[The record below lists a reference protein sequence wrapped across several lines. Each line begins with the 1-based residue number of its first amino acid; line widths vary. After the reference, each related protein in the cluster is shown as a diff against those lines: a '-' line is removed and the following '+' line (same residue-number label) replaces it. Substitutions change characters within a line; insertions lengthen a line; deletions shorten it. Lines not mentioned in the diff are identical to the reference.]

1 MVITVTLFLL
11 DLTKMLWLMKI
22 NCVVDEFK
30 SDCSKSFI
38 TIKPSVKCRRQFLD
52 QVLLM
57 YSAEYVFVTLTS
69 LRERP

>member
-1 MVITVTLFLL
+1 MFLL
-11 DLTKMLWLMKI
+11 YLTKMLWLMKM

-30 SDCSKSFI
+30 NDRSTSSI
-38 TIKPSVKCRRQFLD
+38 TIKPPVECRSQLLD

-57 YSAEYVFVTLTS
+57 CLAEYVFVTSTT